1 MPRDS
6 GPCEVEEVLSE
17 QWQAQLCPVMKSEMQ
32 PNSKQP
38 VPWQSQTRQH
48 LVVHIYLLL
57 SLLFIF

>member
-1 MPRDS
+1 M
-6 GPCEVEEVLSE
+6 LSE